1 MILQIQKICKK
12 INKKG
17 EKNIPRKEDK
27 IMDNELKFY
36 LTADVRRIL
45 GIGKTVDTNI
55 PRLDHKRA
63 IF

>member
-1 MILQIQKICKK
+1 
-12 INKKG
+12 
-17 EKNIPRKEDK
+17 
-27 IMDNELKFY
+27 MDNELKFY